1 VIDLAN
7 GIPKFCP
14 NCGKP
19 FKGVPVD

>member
-1 VIDLAN
+1 VDLSN

-19 FKGVPVD
+19 FKGIPVD